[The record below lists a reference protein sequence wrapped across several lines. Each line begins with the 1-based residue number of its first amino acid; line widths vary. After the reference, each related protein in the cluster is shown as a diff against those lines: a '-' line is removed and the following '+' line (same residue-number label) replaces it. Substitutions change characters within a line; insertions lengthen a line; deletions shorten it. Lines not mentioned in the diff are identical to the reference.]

1 MLPAWL
7 GSAEALKYS
16 STGKYKKIL
25 IEMEKDWPFFN
36 STMDILDMVIS
47 KADPEISKI
56 YEDNLADYKLN
67 YDQI

>member
-7 GSAEALKYS
+7 GTGDALKYS
-16 STGKYKKIL
+16 SIKNYKTTL
-25 IEMEKDWPFFN
+25 TDMEKNWPFFN

-56 YEDNLADYKLN
+56 YENNLDAKNL
-67 YDQI
+67 